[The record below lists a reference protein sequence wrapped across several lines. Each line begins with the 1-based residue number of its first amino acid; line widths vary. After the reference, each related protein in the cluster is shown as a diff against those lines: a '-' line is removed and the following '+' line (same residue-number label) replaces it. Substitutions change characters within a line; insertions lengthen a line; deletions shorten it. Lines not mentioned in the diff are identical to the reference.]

1 MSFMGTLTKVAM
13 GFAAAKGLEQ
23 YNKMGGMAGL
33 QSAMGGQSG
42 ADMVSSLGDMAE
54 KFGLP
59 GGKQGVQDMM
69 AKMGLG
75 GAAGDRQ
82 QAGMAGLGGLMAAM
96 GGAASAG
103 TTPMTQMF
111 EAMAEKNPLNP
122 MVEDN
127 AKLMIR
133 AMIQAAKADGEIDAE
148 EQAKIIEHLGDAT
161 PDELEYVKE
170 QLAAPLDL
178 EGLAASTQDQM
189 KAQVYSMS
197 LMTIRL
203 DSASEKMYL
212 DNLARALGL
221 SDAARAGIHQAMGA
235 KAPS

>member
-13 GFAAAKGLEQ
+13 GFAAAKGIEQ
-23 YNKMGGMAGL
+23 YTKMGGMAGL

-42 ADMVSSLGDMAE
+42 ADMVNNLGDMAE

-69 AKMGLG
+69 SRMGFG
-75 GAAGDRQ
+75 GAAGDSQ

-103 TTPMTQMF
+103 NTPMTQMF

-189 KAQVYSMS
+189 KAQVYAMS
-197 LMTIRL
+197 LMAIRL
-203 DSASEKMYL
+203 DSNAEKLYL
-212 DNLARALGL
+212 DNLSQALGL
-221 SDAARAGIHQAMGA
+221 SDAARQGIHSSMGT
-235 KAPS
+235 SG